1 MSGRNCFVVSYD
13 IMDPRRLQRVHKSM
27 KGFGEPIHYSVFRC
41 NLTPK
46 GRVEL
51 IAALTGL
58 IKHDQDRIMII
69 DLGPADGGADDRIEF
84 IGVRAE
90 DSSPKAVIV

>member
-1 MSGRNCFVVSYD
+1 MGPFTSIPDGRLAA
-13 IMDPRRLQRVHKSM
+13 PRKKKPSW
-27 KGFGEPIHYSVFRC
+27 FRIS
-41 NLTPK
+41 LDR

>member
-1 MSGRNCFVVSYD
+1 M
-13 IMDPRRLQRVHKSM
+13 
-27 KGFGEPIHYSVFRC
+27 
-41 NLTPK
+41 
-46 GRVEL
+46 EL